1 MSNLCC
7 DVCFEHFNSSK
18 RKPLIICNN
27 GHSVCS
33 YCSRSMKTCPQCRA
47 KCLETPIPNISLL
60 KTLDNLVNLK
70 FLVIGEPGVGKSS
83 LMLRFTEEKFST
95 DILPTVGLDFRVK
108 VMDHKGYSVKLSIWD
123 TAGQERFKNI
133 TSAYYRGAHG
143 VILVYDLTSRRSFEN
158 LDHWLVEEEKHNTE
172 TKTKKLVVGNKSD
185 QKGRRRISYE
195 EGANWAERR
204 GFLFLETSAKSN
216 AGVETAFYNLVD
228 RILQEPA
235 LWEKGL
241 QGVDSRETSQR
252 PGIRIE
258 SRQGRDNGTGRNCCN

>member
-1 MSNLCC
+1 
-7 DVCFEHFNSSK
+7 
-18 RKPLIICNN
+18 
-27 GHSVCS
+27 
-33 YCSRSMKTCPQCRA
+33 MKSCPQCRA
-47 KCLETPIPNISLL
+47 KCLDTPIPNISLL

-133 TSAYYRGAHG
+133 TSAYYRGAQG

-158 LDHWLVEEEKHNTE
+158 LDHWLVEEAKHNTDRQ
-172 TKTKKLVVGNKSD
+172 TKKLVVGNKSD

-216 AGVETAFYNLVD
+216 EGVENAFYNLVD
-228 RILQEPA
+228 RILQEPS
-235 LWEKGL
+235 LWEQDLKG
-241 QGVDSRETSQR
+241 GESKETRQMA
-252 PGIRIE
+252 GIRLE
-258 SRQGRDNGTGRNCCN
+258 NRQGRESGTGRSCCN